1 MSYLCCEDAGVYT
14 SICESFDVPQ
24 GAITPSGLAPFH
36 IDLRRSPFRQMC
48 LSVVIPLTLQVS
60 AETVVTVIVTLYKGR
75 STSQADIVKV
85 TPNFLQTVAAPS
97 DELSL
102 FTTMTPALLQKVPP
116 GEYTIQI
123 AIAASNSATVSV
135 VSGQVNASAVLSQLT
150 L

>member
-1 MSYLCCEDAGVYT
+1 MSFLCCEDAGVYT
-14 SICESFDVPQ
+14 SICESFDVPE
-24 GAITPSGLAPFH
+24 GTITPTGIAPFH

-60 AETVVTVIVTLYKGR
+60 AETVVTVIVTLYRGR

-85 TPNFLQTVAAPS
+85 TPNFLQTVAAPTAQ
-97 DELSL
+97 LNL
-102 FTTMTPALLQKVPP
+102 FTTMTPALLHKVPP
-116 GEYTIQI
+116 GEYTILVVVSP
-123 AIAASNSATVSV
+123 SNAATVSV